1 MPQFSKKSLQ
11 KLATC
16 DPRLQMICHEAI
28 KTIDFTVIYGHRG
41 KEEQDAAYKAKRT
54 QLRWP
59 NSKHNSMPSMAVD
72 IAPVKYAGKRVWID
86 WADTGMFLTLV
97 NLVKEIARERK
108 IEIVCGADWKSLR
121 DYPHIELVEKQQ
133 NSDNIT

>member
-1 MPQFSKKSLQ
+1 MPQFSKKSLS

-41 KEEQDAAYKAKRT
+41 KEEQDAAFKAKRT
-54 QLRWP
+54 QLRYP
-59 NSKHNSMPSMAVD
+59 HSKHNSMPSMAVD

-86 WADTGMFLTLV
+86 WADIGAFRLLAD
-97 NLVKEIARERK
+97 LVKEIAREQK
-108 IEIVCGADWKSLR
+108 TDIIWGGDWQSLKDFVHFEIR
-121 DYPHIELVEKQQ
+121 E
-133 NSDNIT
+133 N